1 MQQAYKF
8 FSMMAQKGQLC
19 EGSVG
24 MIKDLSAF
32 YSKNALNM
40 KRSEIRELLKFT
52 RLPDIISFAGGLPA
66 SETFPVKELEEISS
80 ELLREKGATAL
91 QYGPTEGE
99 FGLREEIAK
108 WMSRERI
115 SVRPENILVTSGSQ
129 QGLDIVSKVFLD
141 PKDIVV
147 VELPTYI
154 GGLQA
159 FTAYRA
165 RMIGVPQDN
174 CGMRMDLLEKTL
186 VKLAARSKKPKFI
199 YVVPDFQNPSGVTMS
214 LERRR
219 KLLELAHKFEVPI
232 VEDSPYRDLRFAGQT
247 VPAVFTL
254 DADKQVMVLGT
265 FSKLLCPGLRLAWIM
280 APTEWMD
287 RMIVAKQSMDLCC
300 PTYTQLIIAE
310 FMKRGLLPRQID
322 RIRKLYAK
330 KREVMLEA
338 LRRHMPKG
346 VEWTEPEGGLFLW
359 VKLPK
364 NMSANTLFPKAVEN
378 KVVYVVGSAFHCNGK
393 GQNTMRLN
401 FSYPSEEQINKGIE
415 RLAKMI
421 TENM

>member
-1 MQQAYKF
+1 LQQAYKF

-186 VKLAARSKKPKFI
+186 VKLAARSRKPKFI

-247 VPAVFTL
+247 VPAVFSL